1 MRRVRAALDRSALFQ
16 QGLPEVGNHI
26 RDQLR
31 LLVLW
36 CEQHEIDEALNHHRC
51 QVTQGS
57 APAFDAVLDKLIDLA
72 VQAVGH
78 HASSLQCTLSH
89 SPMWPKADDRT
100 SASAPLAYY
109 VSSDGQGADLLET
122 RSGMSCLI
130 E

>member
-16 QGLPEVGNHI
+16 QGLPKVGNHI

-57 APAFDAVLDKLIDLA
+57 APTFDAVLDKLIDLA

-89 SPMWPKADDRT
+89 SSISRKADGRSSAMYRT
-100 SASAPLAYY
+100 A
-109 VSSDGQGADLLET
+109 GLLRLFRPEHLPDCRLRQPELT
-122 RSGMSCLI
+122 
-130 E
+130 

>member
-16 QGLPEVGNHI
+16 QGLPKVGNHI

-36 CEQHEIDEALNHHRC
+36 CEQDEIGEALNHHRC

-72 VQAVGH
+72 VQALGH
-78 HASSLQCTLSH
+78 HGSLVQCTLTH
-89 SPMWPKADDRT
+89 SRT
-100 SASAPLAYY
+100 SRNANDRSSASTAPLA
-109 VSSDGQGADLLET
+109 
-122 RSGMSCLI
+122 
-130 E
+130 